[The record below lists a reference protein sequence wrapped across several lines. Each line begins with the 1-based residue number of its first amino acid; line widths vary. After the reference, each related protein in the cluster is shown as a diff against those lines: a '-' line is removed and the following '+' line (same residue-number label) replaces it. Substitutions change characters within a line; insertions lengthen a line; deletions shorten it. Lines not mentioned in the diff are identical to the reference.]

1 MPKFTTFDGLEL
13 FYSDEGEGLPVLC
26 LTGLTR
32 NSRDFDYVAPH
43 LKGVRLIR
51 MDYRGRGQSD
61 RGDWHGYTV
70 PNEARDAI
78 ALLDH
83 LGIKRTAIL
92 GTSRG
97 GIIAMMLGAT
107 ARDRLIGVALN
118 DIGPE
123 IETGGLDK
131 IMGYLGVKPAFASR
145 AEMAAAMPG
154 AMAGFAN
161 VPASRWLENVERSTV
176 ETESGLDLA
185 YDAHLR
191 DAVLEGAAQP
201 APDFWPFFE
210 ALAGLPLA
218 LIRGENSDILSAKS
232 AAEMGARHPGM
243 IFANVPDRA
252 HIPFLDEPESLAALN
267 EWIAKCQK
275 I

>member
-13 FYSDEGEGLPVLC
+13 YYSDEGEGMPVLC
-26 LTGLTR
+26 LSGLTR

-61 RGDWHGYTV
+61 WGDWHDYTV

-83 LGIKRTAIL
+83 LDVKRAAIL

-97 GIIAMMLGAT
+97 GIIAMILGML

-118 DIGPE
+118 DIGPQ

-131 IMGYLGVKPAFASR
+131 IMGYLGKKPAFASR

-154 AMAGFAN
+154 AMVGFAN
-161 VPASRWLENVERSTV
+161 VPASRWLENAERSTV
-176 ETESGLDLA
+176 EIEGGLDLA

-191 DAVLEGAAQP
+191 DAVLEAAAKP
-201 APDFWPFFE
+201 TPDLWPLFE

-218 LIRGENSDILSAKS
+218 LIRGANSDLLTANAAAK
-232 AAEMGARHPGM
+232 MGARHPGM
-243 IFANVPDRA
+243 IFAEVPDRA
-252 HIPFLDEPESLAALN
+252 HIPFLDEPEALAALF
-267 EWIAKCQK
+267 EWTAKCQA

>member
-1 MPKFTTFDGLEL
+1 MAKFTTFDGLEL
-13 FYSDEGEGLPVLC
+13 FYTDEGEGMPVLC
-26 LTGLTR
+26 LSGLTR
-32 NSRDFDYVAPH
+32 NSSDFDFVAPH

-61 RGDWHGYTV
+61 WGDWHDYTV
-70 PNEARDAI
+70 PNEARDVI

-97 GIIAMMLGAT
+97 GIIAMMLGAM

-118 DIGPE
+118 DIGPQ
-123 IETGGLDK
+123 IEADGLVK
-131 IMGYLGVKPAFASR
+131 IMDYLGVKPAFASR

-154 AMAGFAN
+154 AMIGFAN

-176 ETESGLDLA
+176 ETDGGLDLA

-191 DAVLEGAAQP
+191 DAVLETSAQP
-201 APDFWPFFE
+201 TPDLWPLFA
-210 ALAGLPLA
+210 ALAGMPLA
-218 LIRGENSDILSAKS
+218 LIRGANSELLSQKT

-243 IFANVPDRA
+243 IFAEVPDRA
-252 HIPFLDEPESLAALN
+252 HIPFLDEPEALAALQ
-267 EWIAKCQK
+267 EWIAKCHT

>member
-13 FYSDEGEGLPVLC
+13 YYADEGQGLPVLC
-26 LTGLTR
+26 LAGLTR

-61 RGDWHGYTV
+61 WGDWHDYTV
-70 PNEARDAI
+70 PNEARDAL

-83 LGIKRTAIL
+83 LGIERTAIL

-97 GIIAMMLGAT
+97 GIIAMMLGVM

-123 IETGGLDK
+123 IETGGLEK
-131 IMGYLGVKPAFASR
+131 IMGYLGMKPAFASR
-145 AEMAAAMPG
+145 ADMAAAMPG

-176 ETESGLDLA
+176 EIEGGLDLA

-191 DAVLEGAAQP
+191 DAVLESSAQP
-201 APDFWPFFE
+201 VPDLWPVFG

-218 LIRGENSDILSAKS
+218 LIRGENSDLLSVEAAAK
-232 AAEMGARHPGM
+232 MGARHPGM
-243 IFANVPDRA
+243 IFAQVPDRA
-252 HIPFLDEPESLAALN
+252 HIPFLDEPESLTALN